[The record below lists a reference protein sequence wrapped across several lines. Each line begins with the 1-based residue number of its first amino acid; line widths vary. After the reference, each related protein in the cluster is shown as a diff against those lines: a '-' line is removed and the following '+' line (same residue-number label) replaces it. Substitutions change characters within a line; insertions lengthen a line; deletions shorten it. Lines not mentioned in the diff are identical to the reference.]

1 MSSKT
6 IEVDK
11 LDLQIL
17 SILINDARTPYTEIG
32 KKLFVSGGTVH
43 VRMKKLER
51 LGIVKKQQLKIHHE
65 KLGYDITAFLG
76 VFLTKS
82 SLYKAVVEEL
92 DKIPEVL
99 NVNYTTGS
107 YSMLIKI
114 ICRDTNHLRDVLSDK
129 IQKIEGIH
137 RTETLI
143 SLEESINRPI
153 HLIDEE

>member
-1 MSSKT
+1 MSSKA
-6 IEVDK
+6 IEVDT

-82 SLYKAVVEEL
+82 SLYKDVVEEL